1 MQEAI
6 QLQKLLDDIDT
17 LSDII
22 KPSTLETYKAYHDK
36 TLQIAAHRAEILE
49 SDGFDLFK
57 NGQKIT

>member
-1 MQEAI
+1 
-6 QLQKLLDDIDT
+6 LLDDIDT